1 MVLRPRETTGFCQ
14 GWQARKGGDSP
25 PYEREK
31 DMRLS
36 TVMTGIATLATT
48 AFVAGGA
55 LAQQALEIVGQ
66 PVDGAMGFQ
75 PAATEGAR
83 DVQWLDAM
91 ILYIITAIVI
101 FVTALLL
108 YVVVRYN
115 ARRNPVPARFT
126 HNSPLEVAWTVI
138 PIVILVFIGA
148 FSLPVLFKDQEIPV
162 GEVTIKATG
171 YQWYWGYEYVDE
183 GVAFDSYMIG
193 SPATGGNNMLTPEV
207 EAELTAAGYSKEQFL
222 LATDTAVVVP
232 VGKVVVVQVTG
243 ADVIHSWKI
252 PAFGVMQDAVPG
264 RTAALWF
271 KAEREGIYFGQCSE
285 LCGQMHAYM
294 PITVKVVSEAAYA
307 EWLAGAKNGE
317 YQLSQ
322 AATPAPAT
330 VEVASND

>member
-1 MVLRPRETTGFCQ
+1 
-14 GWQARKGGDSP
+14 
-25 PYEREK
+25 
-31 DMRLS
+31 MRLS

-48 AFVAGGA
+48 AFVAGAA

-83 DVQWLDAM
+83 DLQWLDGM
-91 ILYIITAIVI
+91 LNYIIFAIVI
-101 FVTALLL
+101 FVTALLI
-108 YVVVRYN
+108 YVIVRYN
-115 ARRNPVPARFT
+115 SRSNPVPARFT

-183 GVAFDSYMIG
+183 DVAFDSYLIDGAYKIDDEAAGWGDDQPMSI
-193 SPATGGNNMLTPEV
+193 PMALTDVAIKKLEYF
-207 EAELTAAGYSKEQFL
+207 GYSKEQFL
-222 LATDTAVVVP
+222 LATDTAMVVP

-243 ADVIHSWKI
+243 ADVIHSWKV

-307 EWLAGAKNGE
+307 EWLAGAKTGE
-317 YQLSQ
+317 YQLSHV
-322 AATPAPAT
+322 APTAPAT